1 MVRTIQVKEYV
12 IDCRG
17 SLEIAKLQ
25 TLCRQTHDAIIK
37 YLFLFNTN
45 KQWWSLYI
53 FKPVFF
59 QFPDKILHRMSWAA
73 VILFHNKIRF
83 WISICKT

>member
-37 YLFLFNTN
+37 YLFLFNTYN
-45 KQWWSLYI
+45 DNFVYI
-53 FKPVFF
+53 FQPVFAVSR
-59 QFPDKILHRMSWAA
+59 QNIL
-73 VILFHNKIRF
+73 
-83 WISICKT
+83 T

>member
-37 YLFLFNTN
+37 YLFLFNMN
-45 KQWWSLYI
+45 IQW
-53 FKPVFF
+53 
-59 QFPDKILHRMSWAA
+59 
-73 VILFHNKIRF
+73 
-83 WISICKT
+83 